1 MRKSALTVIALL
13 LAAQSAVAA
22 PTNTSGNSALAL
34 AALVGAQ
41 SPAVTLKNRKALAN
55 MLDGRLGFPYPGSQK
70 IDVKADK
77 VTCRAGNVD
86 ISAHSCE
93 LTFGVKIRNLSGRAA
108 HELYAT
114 LIESGVPSDGAA
126 GSVFESLTGLSC
138 TIDPSAVKQKD
149 GSGAGCTFTA
159 GP

>member
-1 MRKSALTVIALL
+1 MRKAVLLAFPLL
-13 LAAQSAVAA
+13 LAAPSAMAA
-22 PTNTSGNSALAL
+22 NTSGNAALAL

-41 SPAVTLKNRKALAN
+41 SPTLTWSRKIALAK
-55 MLDGRLGFPYPGSQK
+55 MLDGRLNFPYPSGQK

-77 VTCRAGNVD
+77 VTCRASNVD

-93 LTFGVKIRNLSGRAA
+93 LTFGTKTRNLSGRLA

-114 LIESGVPSDGAA
+114 LIENGVPSDGAA
-126 GSVFESLTGLSC
+126 GSLFESLTALSC
-138 TIDPSAVKQKD
+138 TIDPSVVKQR
-149 GSGAGCTFTA
+149 GGGGADCTFTP